1 MITKNYSPKH
11 SALASLR
18 FDAAC
23 FNCGFDATIYLELD
37 HYVAKSNG
45 GENANFVLLCSR
57 CNKAKGK
64 LDAAAFYGNSEVI
77 AEIEYRL
84 SLQFSEVEILDELS
98 RLVGLELAY
107 VNRTKARNQKLS
119 TSADRASKMRGVR

>member
-37 HYVAKSNG
+37 HYLAKSKG

-64 LDAAAFYGNSEVI
+64 MMASDFYGNDEVI

-84 SLQFSEVEILDELS
+84 SLQFTELEIMAELS
-98 RLVGLELAY
+98 RLVSLELAY
-107 VNRTKARNQKLS
+107 VTRTKAKNQKLS
-119 TSADRASKMRGVR
+119 TSAARASKMRGIR